1 MGGGEGQA
9 RGPRRLGAQLKAAVT
24 LRAAL
29 IDTVQV
35 RAVPVQEPLQPVKVV
50 PVAGVAVSVTEVPLL
65 KLAEQ
70 LVAVVP
76 VAAVAHVRPAGAELT
91 VPEVA
96 ARALVTVMANA
107 RRLVKVAVT
116 VRAALMETVQVAAV
130 PVQAPLQPEKTLP
143 VAGVAVSVTDAV
155 VA

>member
-1 MGGGEGQA
+1 
-9 RGPRRLGAQLKAAVT
+9 
-24 LRAAL
+24 
-29 IDTVQV
+29 
-35 RAVPVQEPLQPVKVV
+35 
-50 PVAGVAVSVTEVPLL
+50 
-65 KLAEQ
+65 
-70 LVAVVP
+70 VVP

-107 RRLVKVAVT
+107 RRFVKVAVT